1 MRFSKNFKGFLAFVI
16 ILMLAS
22 IGYSAVK
29 SPDERKEK
37 IELSKKLLDRIVIPL
52 TEEAI
57 VLVGDPFS
65 VTRKVVEEAI
75 VEVDESLSAQ
85 ELMPILAKNVKP
97 TGIFA
102 VGGAYYLI
110 FKEIRVKSGESVPVM
125 YQNIE
130 YNLKIVNVL
139 RNGYSLRLGDAEVA
153 IKLK

>member
-16 ILMLAS
+16 ILMPAS

-65 VTRKVVEEAI
+65 VTRKVVEETI

-85 ELMPILAKNVKP
+85 ELMQILAKNVKP

-110 FKEIRVKSGESVPVM
+110 IKETRVKSGESVPVR

>member
-16 ILMLAS
+16 ILMPAS

-65 VTRKVVEEAI
+65 VTRKVVEETI

-85 ELMPILAKNVKP
+85 ELMQILAKNVKP

-110 FKEIRVKSGESVPVM
+110 IKETRVKSGESVPIR

>member
-16 ILMLAS
+16 ILMPAS

-85 ELMPILAKNVKP
+85 ELMQILAKNVKP

-110 FKEIRVKSGESVPVM
+110 IKETRVKSGESVPVR